1 MITSRK
7 ELKFYIKAD
16 EIMNEQV
23 FPQGFIKRLLTPN
36 PIQAFMRCMR
46 KLEYLDFKRR
56 HNKIFILGWLYYK
69 HKFNDLSVK
78 NGFDI
83 PINTLGYGCRIGH
96 RCGII
101 INGNTHI
108 GNYCCLY
115 RCSFADSHPKFIGN
129 HVFLGTN
136 VVVAKKIVI
145 ADGCSVSAMSFL
157 NKSINGENELW
168 GGIPAKFLKKSQP
181 WTEEQ
186 PYKNEYERCEELKQK
201 LGLLN
206 I

>member
-7 ELKFYIKAD
+7 ELKFYLMAD

-23 FPQGFIKRLLTPN
+23 FPHGFIKRLLTPN

-46 KLEYLDFKRR
+46 KLEYYDYKKKR
-56 HNKIFILGWLYYK
+56 NKCYLPLWLYYRIK
-69 HKFNDLSVK
+69 YHKLNIK

-83 PINTLGYGCRIGH
+83 PINSLGYGCRIGH

-101 INGNTHI
+101 INGNTKI

-115 RCSFADSHPKFIGN
+115 RCSCADANPKRIGN
-129 HVFLGTN
+129 NVFIGTN
-136 VVVAKKIVI
+136 VVIAKNVTI
-145 ADGCSVSAMSFL
+145 ADGCFVSAMSL
-157 NKSINGENELW
+157 VNKDIPNPNTIW
-168 GGIPAKFLKKSQP
+168 GGVPAHCLKSHEP

-186 PYKNEYERCEELKQK
+186 PYKDEMERCEALRKQMN
-201 LGLLN
+201 LN

>member
-7 ELKFYIKAD
+7 ELKFYLKAD

-23 FPQGFIKRLLTPN
+23 FPQGFIKRLLLPN
-36 PIQAFMRCMR
+36 PIQKFMRCMR
-46 KLEYLDFKRR
+46 KLEYYDYKR
-56 HNKIFILGWLYYK
+56 KYSFLYIPIFLWYK
-69 HKFNDLSVK
+69 ASYNRLSIK

-83 PINTLGYGCRIGH
+83 PINSLGYGCRIGH

-101 INGNTHI
+101 ISGSTKI

-115 RCSFADSHPKFIGN
+115 RCSCADGSPKNIGN
-129 HVFLGTN
+129 HVFIGTN
-136 VVVAKKIVI
+136 VVITKKVTI
-145 ADGCSVSAMSFL
+145 ADGCSISAMSL
-157 NKSINGENELW
+157 VNKDFCTENTLV
-168 GGIPAKFLKKSQP
+168 GGIPARSLKPSRP

-186 PYKNEYERCEELKQK
+186 PYKSEFERCEALKK
-201 LGLLN
+201 EMSLD

>member
-7 ELKFYIKAD
+7 ELKFYLKAD

-23 FPQGFIKRLLTPN
+23 FPHGFIKRLLTPN

-46 KLEYLDFKRR
+46 KLEYYDYKKKS
-56 HNKIFILGWLYYK
+56 NKWCFPLWLYYRIK
-69 HKFNDLSVK
+69 YHKLSIK

-101 INGNTHI
+101 INGNTKI

-115 RCSFADSHPKFIGN
+115 RCSCADGHPKRIGN
-129 HVFLGTN
+129 NVFIGTN
-136 VVVAKKIVI
+136 VVIAKNVTI
-145 ADGCSVSAMSFL
+145 ADGCFVSAMSL
-157 NKSINGENELW
+157 VNKDILVPNTIW
-168 GGIPAKFLKKSQP
+168 GGTSA
-181 WTEEQ
+181 
-186 PYKNEYERCEELKQK
+186 
-201 LGLLN
+201 LLETACPLDGRAAV
-206 I
+206 